1 MLKLI
6 KLEIKRNRLKG
17 YITAGLVITVTLI
30 GLVYLFAAI
39 PYLDASDK
47 DVQIFMTYN
56 GISTLSLVVA
66 TACFSILS
74 SVMYNR
80 FIIEEYTSKKVF
92 LLFSYPVE
100 RNRVLWV
107 KIITVFLFIVISMIF
122 SGMIVFSIFFI
133 TESFFPL
140 CQDVLTLSTIFGIV
154 ASLVA
159 YSITS
164 AALAVISLWF
174 GYWKKSASV
183 TIVSSVIVSS
193 IFGSFSSEILLSGGI
208 THNLMILVVIAAG
221 STLVALA
228 LITRLSQKINT
239 MEV

>member
-6 KLEIKRNRLKG
+6 KLEIKRNRLKS
-17 YITAGLVITVTLI
+17 YITAGFVITIAMI

-39 PYLDASDK
+39 PHLDDSDTDIK
-47 DVQIFMTYN
+47 IFMTYN

-80 FIIEEYTSKKVF
+80 FIIEEYTGKKVF

-100 RNRVLWV
+100 RNRVLWA
-107 KIITVFLFIVISMIF
+107 KIITVFLFTTISMIF
-122 SGMIVFSIFFI
+122 SGIIVFSIFFI
-133 TESFFPL
+133 TELFIPL
-140 CQDVLTLSTIFGIV
+140 CKEDLTLSAILEI
-154 ASLVA
+154 AESLVA
-159 YSITS
+159 YSTIS

-174 GYWKKSASV
+174 GHLKKSASV
-183 TIVSSVIVSS
+183 TIVSGVIVSS
-193 IFGSFSSEILLSGGI
+193 IFGSFSSEILLTGGLSNNLIVAVI
-208 THNLMILVVIAAG
+208 TAASILIA
-221 STLVALA
+221 LV
-228 LITRLSQKINT
+228 LIRSLSKKINI